1 MVLINVIIR
10 IATGNVHRIV
20 TIARSI
26 AMVMAFPMISM
37 SKQGSQLISSW
48 SNTEAIRRRS
58 DFDTL
63 KEKNIH
69 KYRQKHSRYSK
80 EWDKQKLIHPLGN
93 EKINQNIDRYN

>member
-1 MVLINVIIR
+1 MVLISAIIR

-26 AMVMAFPMISM
+26 AMVMANPMISL

-48 SNTEAIRRRS
+48 SNTETIRRRS

-63 KEKNIH
+63 KEKSIH

-80 EWDKQKLIHPLGN
+80 EWDKQKLIHPLAN
-93 EKINQNIDRYN
+93 EKINQNIDRDN

>member
-10 IATGNVHRIV
+10 IATGNVPIIV

-26 AMVMAFPMISM
+26 AMVMAFPLISM
-37 SKQGSQLISSW
+37 PEQGSQLINSW
-48 SNTEAIRRRS
+48 SNTETIRRGS

-80 EWDKQKLIHPLGN
+80 EWDKQKLIYPLAN
-93 EKINQNIDRYN
+93 EKINQNIDRDN